1 MSEATEQTAIELIG
15 VTKTFDRGLVHAL
28 DNVSLTIR
36 AREWVALTGPSGSG
50 KSTLLHLLA
59 ALDEPTAGQIVVN
72 GRRLSEVSNINDY
85 RRHEVGLVFQLHNL
99 LPNLNAIQNVEIA
112 MLGTGTGHREGTERA
127 HALLSDVG
135 LTARETL
142 RPPELSG
149 GERQRVAIARALA
162 NGPSILLADEPT
174 GSLDSSSAA
183 SVLELFAR
191 IRNDRKLT
199 ILLVTHDAQVATAAD
214 RVVLMRDGKVVDSP
228 NGITGISP
236 KTGTHV

>member
-1 MSEATEQTAIELIG
+1 MNDGTEPTAIELIG
-15 VTKTFDRGLVHAL
+15 VTKTFDRGIVHAL
-28 DNVSLTIR
+28 DNVSLSIK

-59 ALDEPTAGQIVVN
+59 ALDEPTSGEIVVN
-72 GRRLSEVSNINDY
+72 GRKISDISNISEY
-85 RRHEVGLVFQLHNL
+85 RRREVGLVFQLHNL
-99 LPNLNAIQNVEIA
+99 LPNLNAVQNVEIA
-112 MLGTGTGHREGTERA
+112 MLGAGISHRESSERA
-127 HALLSDVG
+127 HELLADVG

-174 GSLDSSSAA
+174 GSLDSSSAT

-199 ILLVTHDAQVATAAD
+199 ILLVTHDAQVASAAD
-214 RVVLMRDGKVVDSP
+214 RVITLKDGRVAAPPSGPESTSP
-228 NGITGISP
+228 PAS
-236 KTGTHV
+236 THV